1 MGFPRQEYW
10 SGLPSPSPGDFPDP
24 GTEST
29 SPSLQADSLPLCYL
43 GSPRMM
49 VTLERSGEDSGCW
62 RHKNDFLN
70 AIKVLSCLV
79 AQSCLALYNPMD
91 CSPPG
96 SSVHGILQAKKLEW
110 VAMSP
115 SMGSSQHR
123 DQTCISW
130 ISFTAGRFFTNEP
143 QGKPTDD
150 LNRVNCNVV
159 PAVGFSLRGHTLMEK
174 WYLLTVLTDMSTL
187 YGEETLYAKFP

>member
-10 SGLPSPSPGDFPDP
+10 SGLPFPSPGDFPDP

-43 GSPRMM
+43 GSPRIM

-96 SSVHGILQAKKLEW
+96 SSVHGILQARILVR
-110 VAMSP
+110 VATSF
-115 SMGSSQHR
+115 SRGSSQPR
-123 DQTCISW
+123 DRTHFSYVNC
-130 ISFTAGRFFTNEP
+130 TVGRFFICWAIREASW
-143 QGKPTDD
+143 
-150 LNRVNCNVV
+150 VV
-159 PAVGFSLRGHTLMEK
+159 VTQECSLDK
-174 WYLLTVLTDMSTL
+174 N
-187 YGEETLYAKFP
+187 